1 MIICSRSI
9 KLFRLSLKQDGKLLK
24 IFDLIKIKSVDQ
36 NIRFDVKIQNINNIR
51 FDQNNQ
57 IIRPF
62 DQNIR
67 FDLNIR
73 KFRFDQN
80 IQFDRIIQ
88 YIGFDRK
95 MQNNLFD

>member
-1 MIICSRSI
+1 M
-9 KLFRLSLKQDGKLLK
+9 
-24 IFDLIKIKSVDQ
+24 
-36 NIRFDVKIQNINNIR
+36 KIQNINNIR

-80 IQFDRIIQ
+80 IQFDQIIQ

-95 MQNNLFD
+95 IQNNLFDQYI